1 MNATGKST
9 KTRPPRKKSLQSVLV
24 PSRKSWVNMALFM
37 MSITKALAARL
48 LFAIHGIVTVW
59 RVASV
64 KGSAAYY
71 LMLMPVALM
80 PGEMIFTLQT
90 TDAGEWKW

>member
-1 MNATGKST
+1 MSEMRPSPEPGLPSRLLNTLM
-9 KTRPPRKKSLQSVLV
+9 PPRRRPRSTVAFLV
-24 PSRKSWVNMALFM
+24 SF
-37 MSITKALAARL
+37 TKAFTARL

-64 KGSAAYY
+64 KGSAVYY
-71 LMLMPVALM
+71 LMVMPVALM
-80 PGEMIFTLQT
+80 PGEMIFTMYT